1 MKAPLPTNQWIN
13 FVDVILITPILA
25 IVFYRAGAF
34 KWLQGGFGY
43 FLGEMFWHLF
53 ELLDGD
59 VGGEQCHSVSLAAGN
74 RTAEAIG
81 LDFSRCCAL

>member
-25 IVFYRAGAF
+25 IVFYRVGAF

-43 FLGEMFWHLF
+43 FLGEMF
-53 ELLDGD
+53 
-59 VGGEQCHSVSLAAGN
+59 
-74 RTAEAIG
+74 
-81 LDFSRCCAL
+81 

>member
-43 FLGEMFWHLF
+43 FLGEMF
-53 ELLDGD
+53 
-59 VGGEQCHSVSLAAGN
+59 
-74 RTAEAIG
+74 
-81 LDFSRCCAL
+81 